1 MAENV
6 IPKAVR
12 YTGVWTNGVV
22 QGVLIAG
29 PPLLLLS
36 ASLGLMLLLT
46 RGLLTLDGKGGLD

>member
-6 IPKAVR
+6 IPKTVR
-12 YTGVWTNGVV
+12 YTGVWTSGVV